1 MTPEG
6 KTKTAVKKL
15 LAKHNVWFDMPVPS
29 GFGKS
34 QLDFT
39 CCFYGR
45 MLAIETK
52 APGKWLTP
60 LQCRTAWAMY
70 TAGAK
75 VFFIS
80 GDDGIRAL
88 DCYLSGIPW
97 QLPSF

>member
-6 KTKTAVKKL
+6 KIKNDVKKL
-15 LAKHNVWFDMPVPS
+15 LKHFGIWYDMPVPS

-39 CCFYGR
+39 CCWRGR

-60 LQCRTAWAMY
+60 LQCRTARDMHL
-70 TAGAK
+70 AGAL
-75 VFFIS
+75 VFIIS
-80 GDDGIRAL
+80 GVEGMAAL
-88 DCYLSGIPW
+88 EKRLSGDPW
-97 QLPSF
+97 HA